1 MWMRST
7 YWLVLGLT
15 LAMFAVINLWSMPI
29 IRDAA
34 GGLAPFDLRPLGYT
48 TKEAREFLAAL
59 LEPGLEQYLG
69 TQRRL
74 DQIFPAL
81 LAVMLSWTCWR
92 LFGVK
97 YALIFNG
104 LAVLGAFF
112 DYQENIAVLDLLK
125 LGADGI
131 DEEVVS
137 IASLFTILKFP
148 PTLIVVLAI
157 IAALAGRFWH
167 KARG

>member
-1 MWMRST
+1 M
-7 YWLVLGLT
+7 
-15 LAMFAVINLWSMPI
+15 
-29 IRDAA
+29 
-34 GGLAPFDLRPLGYT
+34 
-48 TKEAREFLAAL
+48 
-59 LEPGLEQYLG
+59 
-69 TQRRL
+69 
-74 DQIFPAL
+74 
-81 LAVMLSWTCWR
+81 
-92 LFGVK
+92 K
-97 YALIFNG
+97 YALIFSG

-157 IAALAGRFWH
+157 IAALAGWFWH

>member
-59 LEPGLEQYLG
+59 LEPELEQYLG

-81 LAVMLSWTCWR
+81 LAVMLSWTC
-92 LFGVK
+92 
-97 YALIFNG
+97 
-104 LAVLGAFF
+104 
-112 DYQENIAVLDLLK
+112 
-125 LGADGI
+125 
-131 DEEVVS
+131 
-137 IASLFTILKFP
+137 
-148 PTLIVVLAI
+148 
-157 IAALAGRFWH
+157 
-167 KARG
+167 

>member
-1 MWMRST
+1 MRST
-7 YWLVLGLT
+7 YWLLLALT
-15 LAMFAVINLWSMPI
+15 LAMFAFINLWSMPI

-34 GGLAPFDLRPLGYT
+34 GGLEPFDLRPLGYT

-59 LEPGLEQYLG
+59 LEPGLEHYLG

-74 DQIFPAL
+74 DQVFPAL
-81 LAVMLSWTCWR
+81 LAVTLSWTCWR
-92 LFGVK
+92 LYGAK
-97 YALIFNG
+97 YAIILSG
-104 LAVLGAFF
+104 LALLGGFF

-125 LGADGI
+125 LGADRI

-148 PTLIVVLAI
+148 PTLIVVVAI
-157 IAALAGRFWH
+157 LGALAFRFWRW
-167 KARG
+167 KRG